1 MGKKTD
7 KTIRDACEAWLK
19 TCERSG
25 LERATLRSYRGH
37 FTHHIDQKIGSLLVK
52 DLTRADVREF
62 LDDLQDDGVSR
73 SMTKKVL
80 ASLRAALG
88 EAVEREWIPHN
99 VASDVK
105 MKRNRR
111 EEAERVIPTKDV
123 SGG

>member
-1 MGKKTD
+1 MKTSE

-19 TCERSG
+19 TCQRNG

-37 FTHHIDQKIGSLLVK
+37 YEHHMDQKIGSLRVN
-52 DLTRADVREF
+52 DLARADVREF
-62 LDDLQDDGVSR
+62 IDDLQDDGGSR

-80 ASLRAALG
+80 ASLRAALN

-105 MKRNRR
+105 MK
-111 EEAERVIPTKDV
+111 
-123 SGG
+123 